1 MIPNRL
7 IGANGYEPVVAAIFN
22 VANAA
27 GSGAGNPVTI
37 TVSNLVD
44 QYGNGMLPASG
55 AYCVIASP
63 SQACMASITTKTTS
77 GFTLTLTPPSGVTL
91 AAGTFDVLV
100 HG

>member
-1 MIPNRL
+1 MLANKL
-7 IGANGYEPVVAAIFN
+7 VGANGYQPTVAALYN

-27 GSGAGNPVTI
+27 GSGSGNPVTI

-55 AYCVIASP
+55 LYCVTVTP
-63 SQACMASITTKTTS
+63 SQACMASITNKTTS
-77 GFTLTLTPPSGVTL
+77 GFTVTLTPPSGVTL

-100 HG
+100 HS